1 MNIDRDEAVDLL
13 NKYVITEHIKTH
25 SYAVEA
31 VMRAPA
37 KRIAPDHVD
46 LWGISGQENIE
57 CKGKINSQK
66 KGRDPFCRRCQPRGD
81 VGYRK
86 YRDRIRRFCKTF
98 S

>member
-37 KRIAPDHVD
+37 KRLAP
-46 LWGISGQENIE
+46 E
-57 CKGKINSQK
+57 
-66 KGRDPFCRRCQPRGD
+66 
-81 VGYRK
+81 
-86 YRDRIRRFCKTF
+86 
-98 S
+98 

>member
-1 MNIDRDEAVDLL
+1 MNIDRDVAVDLL

-25 SYAVEA
+25 SHAVEA

-37 KRIAPDHVD
+37 KRLAPDHVD

-66 KGRDPFCRRCQPRGD
+66 NGRDPFCRRCQPRGD